1 MLYRNEILEMDEGE
15 LLQLAAEHKLELDDP
30 DYIDA
35 DEIIEQLEESTGKL
49 FDSAEDDILDTICN
63 GNWNDGAK
71 QMLEQHVTPDSLV
84 DYINDFRYEQ
94 YEEAYEWFDLSSAV
108 AITDVYHMVKKMEVA
123 A

>member
-1 MLYRNEILEMDEGE
+1 MLYRNEIQEMDEGE
-15 LLQLAAEHKLELDDP
+15 LLQLAAEHKLVLDDP

-35 DEIIEQLEESTGKL
+35 DEIIELLEEAEGKL

-63 GNWNDGAK
+63 GNLNDGAK